1 MTCFPVLPERPPDA
15 VRVVLF
21 SDLHFGRFPKRFSQF
36 LSKRVLGAFNHLLL
50 RSWRTREDRALQL
63 AGLLP
68 QLQPDVVACA
78 GDLTSVSLPEE
89 FALAEQLLQPIKKAT
104 DGLFV
109 YVPGNH
115 DAYVAEDAAGQALDK
130 TFRQLNNGLEL
141 SSLPVIRR
149 IRHLSLM
156 LVNAAIPT
164 SPYLSCGR
172 IDSGMAESINHLL
185 EGIPA
190 GEKLA
195 VLCHFPVLAPS
206 GSLLTGRHGLRG
218 AEPLASPLLTGRLA
232 AVLSGHIHH
241 HYLVELP
248 AGSLQV
254 CAGSLTMEGALAIVD
269 FPPSSQPVCHFVHLP

>member
-1 MTCFPVLPERPPDA
+1 MTRRPVLPERPPDA

-21 SDLHFGRFPKRFSQF
+21 SDPHFGRFPGRFSQF

-50 RSWRTREDRALQL
+50 RSWRAHEGRVRQL
-63 AGLLP
+63 AELLP

-89 FALAEQLLQPIKKAT
+89 FTLAEQLLQPVKEVT
-104 DGLFV
+104 DGLFA

-115 DAYVAEDAAGQALDK
+115 DAYVAEDAAEQALDK
-130 TFRQLNNGLEL
+130 AFRHLNTGLEL

-164 SPYLSCGR
+164 APYLSCGR
-172 IDSGMAESINHLL
+172 IDSGMADRINHLL
-185 EGIPA
+185 EAIPA

-218 AEPLASPLLTGRLA
+218 ADPLATPLQTGRLA

-269 FPPSSQPVCHFVHLP
+269 FPQDAKPVCHFVHLA